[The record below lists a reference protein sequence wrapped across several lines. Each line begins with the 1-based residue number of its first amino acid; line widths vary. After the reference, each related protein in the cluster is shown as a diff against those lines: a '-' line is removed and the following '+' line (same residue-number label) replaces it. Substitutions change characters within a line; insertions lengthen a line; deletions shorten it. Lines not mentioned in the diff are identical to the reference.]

1 MNNEKK
7 KKMLNRDI
15 SSKEWIGEVIETD
28 DPLRMLRCRVRVYG
42 LFNDIEDDLLP
53 WAFPAASTNFAS
65 ANGGFGSFSVPKK
78 GTLVKIR
85 FNSGEIYSPE
95 YFAIQNINETIKNE
109 ISEDYENAHVLCFD
123 EDEDLR
129 ILYTQNQGLVLKLKD
144 TLINVLNDN
153 SIFITNPNGD
163 SIELTNEGFLTI
175 KTNNNIDVETPT
187 DVNVKCNNCTIDAA
201 TRINLGNTAAQALV
215 QGTTFKT
222 IFENHTH
229 IGNLGA
235 PTGTAIALGFT
246 VPLSILSFTE

>member
-1 MNNEKK
+1 MNIDKR

-15 SSKEWIGEVIETD
+15 ASKEWIGEVVESN
-28 DPLRMLRCRVRVYG
+28 DPLRMLRCRIRIFG
-42 LFNDIEDDLLP
+42 LFDDISDELLP
-53 WAFPAASTNFAS
+53 WAFPVSSTNFS
-65 ANGGFGSFSVPKK
+65 STSGGFGSFSVPKT
-78 GTLVKIR
+78 GTLVKVR
-85 FNSGEIYSPE
+85 FNSGEIYAPE

-109 ISEDYENAHVLCFD
+109 IREDYENAHVLCFD

-129 ILYTQNQGLVLKLKD
+129 ILYTQNQGLLLKLKD

-153 SIFITNPNGD
+153 SIVITNPNGD
-163 SIELTNEGFLTI
+163 IINLTNDGNLTI
-175 KTNNNIDVETPT
+175 KTADNINIETNKDIT
-187 DVNVKCNNCTIDAA
+187 LKCINATIDASEK
-201 TRINLGNTAAQALV
+201 INLGNTAIEALI